1 MSGVIRKVLHV
12 AGEKMWRR
20 CVSAQCRFRGYDAS
34 SLTRS
39 LTLLPFGCGGRCR
52 LSQNQRKR
60 YPQNRGITHDRTCA
74 KKKKKR
80 RKRPRRRR
88 FFHRLRPPAG
98 VHINRRF
105 FCASVGAVRL
115 NHESDSGDETRCG
128 LKIPCVSAGSLPPA
142 PPHSRRAVYRCH
154 SAVDG
159 RGFSFHA

>member
-1 MSGVIRKVLHV
+1 MVIRKVLHV
-12 AGEKMWRR
+12 AGVNMQRR
-20 CVSAQCRFRGYDAS
+20 RVSAKCQLRRYDAS

-39 LTLLPFGCGGRCR
+39 LTLRPFGCGGRYLRSHNR
-52 LSQNQRKR
+52 LRR
-60 YPQNRGITHDRTCA
+60 YPQSQGIRHRRTCA
-74 KKKKKR
+74 QKKEAAKKAA
-80 RKRPRRRR
+80 PVAL
-88 FFHRLRPPAG
+88 FHRLRPPAG

-105 FCASVGAVRL
+105 SSASVGAVRL

-128 LKIPCVSAGSLPPA
+128 LKIITVSGESLPPA